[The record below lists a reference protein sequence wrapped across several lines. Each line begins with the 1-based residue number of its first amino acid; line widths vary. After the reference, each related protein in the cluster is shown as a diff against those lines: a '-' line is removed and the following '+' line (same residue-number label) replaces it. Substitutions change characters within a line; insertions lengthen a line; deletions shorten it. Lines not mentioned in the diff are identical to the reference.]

1 MDKDIVEHSADKEN
15 DESRIELLEEY
26 KVLKE
31 ENAEL
36 DKELA
41 KFKDNDPVK
50 IELKSKYILRLL
62 LNLIFLARK
71 GSS

>member
-15 DESRIELLEEY
+15 DESRIELFEEY